1 MSSVFAEMRYCD
13 MREERNSARKLPI
26 DTLRGLACLLLVL
39 YHSVGILGPVET
51 LPPTSHAFVY
61 LSLSVMFVR
70 MPLFTF
76 LSGAVY
82 AGRPFTRAR
91 WSTFLIGKARRL
103 LVPFVVVGSLY
114 AGLSAVR
121 DGDWTGLLPHVV
133 LGQLVW
139 YFDPLWFLQALLL
152 CFVLIV
158 TLEWCGWLETPK
170 QLAAVFGVAAT
181 TFVITEYH
189 SNVLFAANRMIYLFP
204 FFLLGLWCIRFPEF
218 LTRRS
223 VRFALWAGAIG
234 CLSLV
239 QLVLLGIVELPL
251 DKMGWLGLATGVS
264 TCAALLASRWQ
275 WLPLALLG
283 QFSFAVYLYHRFGIK
298 LADWAL
304 DLTGTSGS
312 TVVLVGACVGG
323 IALPVAVD
331 LIARRFDLGRVLLL
345 GLRPRR
351 PLRLTRYLPG
361 KTTAARSESR

>member
-1 MSSVFAEMRYCD
+1 
-13 MREERNSARKLPI
+13 MREERSSARKLPI

-39 YHSVGILGPVET
+39 YHSVGIMGPVET

-133 LGQLVW
+133 LGDLLW
-139 YFDPLWFLQALLL
+139 YFDPLWFIQALIL
-152 CFVLIV
+152 CFFLVM
-158 TLEWCGWLETPK
+158 TLEWLGLLNKPK
-170 QLAAVFGVAAT
+170 QFASIFIV
-181 TFVITEYH
+181 
-189 SNVLFAANRMIYLFP
+189 SSVLFFIINYHGNTFFAFNRMIYLIP
-204 FFLLGLWCIRFPEF
+204 FFLLGIFFIRFPEF
-218 LTRRS
+218 LARQT
-223 VRFALWAGAIG
+223 VRFALWAAAIG
-234 CLSLV
+234 CLSVV
-239 QLVLLGIVELPL
+239 QLVLLGVVELPL
-251 DKMGWLGLATGVS
+251 DKMGWLGLATGAS
-264 TCAALLASRWQ
+264 TCGALLASRWQ

-283 QFSFAVYLYHRFGIK
+283 QFSFSVYLYHRFGIQVV
-298 LADWAL
+298 DWASEM
-304 DLTGTSGS
+304 TGMDAP
-312 TVVLVGACVGG
+312 TVRAIGACIGG
-323 IALPVAVD
+323 IGLPVAID

-351 PLRLTRYLPG
+351 PLSLVRYLPR
-361 KTTAARSESR
+361 KAAAARQASR